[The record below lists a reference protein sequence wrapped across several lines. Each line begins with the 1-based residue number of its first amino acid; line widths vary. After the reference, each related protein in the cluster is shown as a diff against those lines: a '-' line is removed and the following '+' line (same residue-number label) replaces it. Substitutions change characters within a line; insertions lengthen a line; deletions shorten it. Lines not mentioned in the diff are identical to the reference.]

1 MMKFR
6 ALSVAFSLAFA
17 AGATA
22 LGPVAPAAAETTK
35 ERVLKDGRIVIGIHN
50 RAPWGYK
57 KDGTGELIGWHP
69 DLLKAAFAGAGIKQ
83 VDFEVTEFGALIP
96 GLMAG
101 RFDAVASGLSI
112 TPQRCQ
118 QVAFGAPDLK
128 TEDAAIVLSGNPK
141 AIHSYAD
148 LAAKS
153 DAIMG
158 GGRGSNV
165 IENAIAEGVPDDR
178 ILKFPDIETNVAA
191 LRAGRIDAAL
201 FSSPTVIGLLAGN
214 KNPDLERATPFTTQE
229 KSISYIAI
237 AFRKDD
243 TDLRDLYNQGLAKL
257 ISSGAI
263 AAIMA
268 KYGFG
273 PTEGVPTGLTTS
285 QLCGSTN

>member
-6 ALSVAFSLAFA
+6 ALSVVFGMACIAL
-17 AGATA
+17 TA
-22 LGPVAPAAAETTK
+22 VIGQVRPAAAETTK
-35 ERVLKDGRIVIGIHN
+35 ERILKDGRIVIGIHN

-57 KDGTGELIGWHP
+57 DEKTGELVGWHP
-69 DLLKAAFAGAGIKQ
+69 DLLKAAFADAGIKR

-112 TPQRCQ
+112 TPPRCQ

-128 TEDAAIVLSGNPK
+128 TADAAIVLAGNPK

-165 IENAIAEGVPDDR
+165 IENAIAEGVPDGR
-178 ILKFPDIETNVAA
+178 ILKFPDIETNIAA

-201 FSSPTVIGLLAGN
+201 FSSPTVIGLLAGD
-214 KNPDLERATPFTTQE
+214 KNPDLERATPFTTQD

-243 TDLRDLYNQGLAKL
+243 ADLRDIYNQGLAKVM
-257 ISSGAI
+257 SNGTI
-263 AAIMA
+263 ATIMA

-273 PTEGVPTGLTTS
+273 ATEAVPAGLTTS
-285 QLCGSTN
+285 QLCGASN

>member
-1 MMKFR
+1 MNFR
-6 ALSVAFSLAFA
+6 ARSA
-17 AGATA
+17 A
-22 LGPVAPAAAETTK
+22 LGLACIAYAAIIGSLLPAAAETTK

-57 KDGTGELIGWHP
+57 KEGTGELVGWHP
-69 DLLKAAFAGAGIKQ
+69 DLLRAAFADLGVKQ
-83 VDFEVTEFGALIP
+83 IDFEVTEFGALIP

-112 TPQRCQ
+112 TPERCK
-118 QVAFGAPDLK
+118 QVAFGGPDLK
-128 TEDAAIVLSGNPK
+128 SDDAAVVLAGNPK

-153 DAIMG
+153 DLIMG

-165 IENAIAEGVPDDR
+165 IKNAITQGVPDDR
-178 ILKFPDIETNVAA
+178 ILQFPDIETNIAA
-191 LRAGRIDAAL
+191 LRAGRIDAAV
-201 FSSPTVIGLLAGN
+201 FSSPTVIGLLAGS
-214 KNPDLERATPFTTQE
+214 KSPDLERANPFTTGDS
-229 KSISYIAI
+229 SISYIAI

-243 TDLRDLYNQGLAKL
+243 GDLRDLYDKGLAKV

-263 AAIMA
+263 ATIMA

-273 PTEGVPTGLTTS
+273 PAEAVPTGLTTA
-285 QLCGSTN
+285 QLCGSAN

>member
-1 MMKFR
+1 MKFR
-6 ALSVAFSLAFA
+6 ARSAAIGLACIAYAALVGSVL
-17 AGATA
+17 
-22 LGPVAPAAAETTK
+22 PAMAETTK
-35 ERVLKDGRIVIGIHN
+35 ERVLKEGRIVIGIHN
-50 RAPWGYK
+50 RSPWGYK
-57 KDGTGELIGWHP
+57 KEGTGELLGWHP
-69 DLLKAAFAGAGIKQ
+69 DLLRAAFADLGVKQ

-112 TPQRCQ
+112 TPERCQ
-118 QVAFGAPDLK
+118 QVAFGAPDLRSD
-128 TEDAAIVLSGNPK
+128 DAAIVLAGNPK

-148 LAAKS
+148 LAKKS

-165 IENAIAEGVPDDR
+165 IKNAITEGVPEDR
-178 ILKFPDIETNVAA
+178 ILQFPDIETNIAA

-214 KNPDLERATPFTTQE
+214 KSPDLERASPFTTDE

-243 TDLRDLYNQGLAKL
+243 GDLRDLYNQGLAKVM
-257 ISSGAI
+257 SNGMI
-263 AAIMA
+263 ATIMA

-273 PTEGVPTGLTTS
+273 PTENVPPGLTTS
-285 QLCGSTN
+285 QLCGAAN